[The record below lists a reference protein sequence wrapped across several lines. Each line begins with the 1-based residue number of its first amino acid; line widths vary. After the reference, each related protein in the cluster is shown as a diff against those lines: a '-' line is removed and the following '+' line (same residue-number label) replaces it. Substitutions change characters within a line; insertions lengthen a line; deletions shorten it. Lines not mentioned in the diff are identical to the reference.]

1 MINSIVKTFID
12 FIYPHACLLCRE
24 KMPYGSTR
32 ELVCASC
39 LDAVRRNSPPFCQK
53 CGRKIK
59 GTYTSKNICRDCRQA
74 HYHFDRAWASCSYE
88 GAVKEMIHNF
98 KYKNKIPLKKYLSQ
112 LMTEFIKEY
121 RLPVNY
127 CDYIAPVPLSAGKFR
142 EREFNQ
148 STLLAENIA
157 RDFGINI
164 LKDNLIRVRDTPSQ
178 TTLDMPGR
186 RENVRGAFALKK
198 PEEVREKI
206 ILLVD
211 DVLTSGSTAS
221 EAACALKGAG
231 ADVVFVLTLA
241 N

>member
-1 MINSIVKTFID
+1 MAPGN
-12 FIYPHACLLCRE
+12 
-24 KMPYGSTR
+24 TR
-32 ELVCASC
+32 ELICFAC

-59 GTYTSKNICRDCRQA
+59 GAYASKNICRDCRQE
-74 HYHFDRAWASCSYE
+74 HYYFDRAWASCSYE
-88 GAVKEMIHNF
+88 GTAKEMIHNF
-98 KYKNKIPLKKYLSQ
+98 KYKNKLPLKKHLSH
-112 LMTEFIKEY
+112 LMIEFIKEY
-121 RLPVNY
+121 RLPIDY
-127 CDYIAPVPLSAGKFR
+127 CDYIAPVPLSAGKLR

-148 STLLAENIA
+148 SALLAEGISE
-157 RDFGINI
+157 DLGINI
-164 LKDNLIRVRDTPSQ
+164 LKDNLIRVRDTHSQ
-178 TTLDMPGR
+178 THLDIPGR

-198 PEEVREKI
+198 PEEVRKKI

-221 EAACALKGAG
+221 EAARALKGAG